1 FDAEGFKGFRSV
13 PSMACGIRL
22 VFLAFS
28 LRQDEPAGLPDK
40 ERVMFRCV
48 FSGGFILDGF
58 LARDRHTQPDG
69 LFSAFDE
76 SALGVPILQRGNRSY
91 RNLAQR
97 ALKQRGKL
105 IAD

>member
-1 FDAEGFKGFRSV
+1 MRHFMDGGFYRVNGYGIDRDHSMMAVSLAIAIDHLEGPFFDAEGFKGFRSV

-58 LARDRHTQPDG
+58 LARDRHTQP
-69 LFSAFDE
+69 
-76 SALGVPILQRGNRSY
+76 
-91 RNLAQR
+91 
-97 ALKQRGKL
+97 
-105 IAD
+105 